1 MLQPI
6 NKELQVEINQ
16 SNWKGVAWVVV
27 LCFFYYVNID
37 DGSFN
42 FIKSGQ
48 YRTWATIVVSWKL
61 GENRVRSV

>member
-6 NKELQVEINQ
+6 NKELQVDINQ

-48 YRTWATIVVSWKL
+48 YRIWATIVVSWKL